1 VIKDRITRD
10 CARGFSFL
18 AALTPEEEK
27 LANDPHQREQA
38 LCEELKGSLPNL

>member
-1 VIKDRITRD
+1 VW
-10 CARGFSFL
+10 GFSFL

-38 LCEELKGSLPNL
+38 SAKRLKGSLPNL